1 MQSLPPSEPW
11 RLPFVSP
18 RCVHVHVH
26 VLFNVALCRSL
37 GALERG
43 CLWASG
49 AAFCRLKEEV
59 RVRNGSPSKGC
70 SDSFTARLQPLSLT
84 PAHLL
89 SILLF
94 LCSCLVL
101 FSLLFNPSSLLSFP
115 SSCLTFSPLSALS
128 GASLSQSS
136 SDYSSSLF
144 VRSLSLST
152 RSKQVTKMML
162 WARGALQQRLV
173 CLYLMYIRRG
183 GCLPWTQEFIC
194 TAPSNRRAH
203 KRNMSENK
211 KT

>member
-1 MQSLPPSEPW
+1 MCRQLLCTLTFLWIFCRAAINKRLQQRLSMQSLPPSEPW

-18 RCVHVHVH
+18 RCVHVH

-49 AAFCRLKEEV
+49 AAFCRLREEV

-70 SDSFTARLQPLSLT
+70 SDSFTAWLQPLSLT
-84 PAHLL
+84 PARLL

-115 SSCLTFSPLSALS
+115 SFCLTFSPLSALS

-144 VRSLSLST
+144 VHSLSLH
-152 RSKQVTKMML
+152 SK
-162 WARGALQQRLV
+162 
-173 CLYLMYIRRG
+173 
-183 GCLPWTQEFIC
+183 
-194 TAPSNRRAH
+194 
-203 KRNMSENK
+203 
-211 KT
+211 